1 MTKQNI
7 NLLIFTLLIVTA
19 AVRLIG
25 LFFFG
30 DTQLENEWEILVHNL
45 SESGTLGFYVINE
58 NLFIIPKQ
66 VQGNEIVLP
75 SVFMP
80 PFYSYYIFLFKKIF
94 TNGQYLTN
102 VIIVSQIFLS
112 IITVFMFFNIL
123 KKKENL
129 ITSIILS
136 LVFSLIPINIY
147 ASVQISSIC
156 IQVFLI
162 VCFLFIIQK
171 FFQESRINFF
181 SLSALSILSG
191 LLILLRGEFILFY
204 ILTII
209 YLFLYFSKNLK
220 FFVISIVITL
230 ITISPYLIRNFY
242 HFETFTVTKSF
253 GYNLLKGNNPEFKVE
268 GNAAYIAN
276 KYDINKLNIEADKK
290 FEIKLDNFYKDKAFE
305 YIKNNPSLFIKNY
318 LYKFF
323 GFLFIDFNSSY
334 EKYYNLLHLLPK
346 IILSFLSFFGAL
358 LVLNKTG
365 FLQFISI
372 YFFSNIFLFSVFF
385 ILPRYSLILLPIQ
398 ILLSL
403 ECVKYL
409 LRKFFN

>member
-1 MTKQNI
+1 M
-7 NLLIFTLLIVTA
+7 A
-19 AVRLIG
+19 Y
-25 LFFFG
+25 FFG

-209 YLFLYFSKNLK
+209 YLFLYFLK
-220 FFVISIVITL
+220 T
-230 ITISPYLIRNFY
+230 
-242 HFETFTVTKSF
+242 
-253 GYNLLKGNNPEFKVE
+253 
-268 GNAAYIAN
+268 
-276 KYDINKLNIEADKK
+276 
-290 FEIKLDNFYKDKAFE
+290 
-305 YIKNNPSLFIKNY
+305 
-318 LYKFF
+318 
-323 GFLFIDFNSSY
+323 
-334 EKYYNLLHLLPK
+334 
-346 IILSFLSFFGAL
+346 
-358 LVLNKTG
+358 
-365 FLQFISI
+365 
-372 YFFSNIFLFSVFF
+372 
-385 ILPRYSLILLPIQ
+385 
-398 ILLSL
+398 
-403 ECVKYL
+403 
-409 LRKFFN
+409 